1 MGRDGHS
8 VRTMFF
14 FLHFALDLIP
24 SAGTTEGGMELGH
37 GSLLSL
43 FVFFLK
49 RFQMSIVSSKYLSEK
64 T

>member
-43 FVFFLK
+43 FVFF
-49 RFQMSIVSSKYLSEK
+49 QEIPDVYSK
-64 T
+64 